1 MGRGQQMST
10 HVENEEEEK
19 IHTTH
24 FRSTA
29 WPRKLV
35 CVVGLFV
42 ALFLFAI
49 VRSYS
54 SDTNP
59 EVPLKIT
66 EFFEGQPAPDALHE
80 GPFME
85 DVPYSTVIM
94 VNQTDHE
101 ETEPESSNENSRFPT
116 FDSSA
121 GNKASAAG
129 KEEAWAPNLETD
141 NTNSKEFDIKSL
153 KVSANDTS
161 SYLKNVTGH
170 EDNAPNNR
178 DLEVP
183 SESPS
188 PAVTLFSERSDNVF
202 KESYENFTKE
212 AEAPVPT
219 PSQTSQKENSERVIV
234 LEETQAPST
243 SLNTSNSTASE
254 GECDLALGKW
264 IPYSRPPQYNSS
276 TCKTIQGHQNC
287 EKNGRP
293 DTGYLYWK
301 WKPDLC
307 ELPRIDPAK
316 FLNAMRNRSIVF
328 AGDSIA
334 RNQFQSLLCV
344 LSQVEDPRRTFHTQ
358 DDKNNA
364 YLFQSFNVS
373 LGIYWSPYLVRME
386 DKSITWSD
394 NSTDTVTHIYFD
406 ELDKNWLNA
415 AVGADILHLSTGQW
429 WYKRAMYFEGGK
441 AIGCH
446 AWPACFKQIGFAMPY
461 EKALAYILKGSLSI
475 PGYHGT
481 TVYRSFGPEHF
492 EHGDWNHGGKCNRT
506 APGGVPTSFLTGWMY
521 NIQVKQFK
529 KVAEE
534 LDEAAKGRLRVLRIT
549 GLAQIRA
556 DGHPNKYRSKDDK
569 KFDSQN
575 LNVVRN
581 DCLHWC
587 LPGPI
592 DTWNDLLVESLRDI
606 IFK

>member
-1 MGRGQQMST
+1 
-10 HVENEEEEK
+10 
-19 IHTTH
+19 
-24 FRSTA
+24 
-29 WPRKLV
+29 
-35 CVVGLFV
+35 
-42 ALFLFAI
+42 
-49 VRSYS
+49 
-54 SDTNP
+54 
-59 EVPLKIT
+59 
-66 EFFEGQPAPDALHE
+66 
-80 GPFME
+80 
-85 DVPYSTVIM
+85 M

-254 GECDLALGKW
+254 GQKSHHMFPVQLFDFICCGEFESDLDWKRLSVAGECDLALGKW

-344 LSQVEDPRRTFHTQ
+344 LSQVLPSRFSV
-358 DDKNNA
+358 N
-364 YLFQSFNVS
+364 L
-373 LGIYWSPYLVRME
+373 
-386 DKSITWSD
+386 
-394 NSTDTVTHIYFD
+394 
-406 ELDKNWLNA
+406 
-415 AVGADILHLSTGQW
+415 
-429 WYKRAMYFEGGK
+429 
-441 AIGCH
+441 
-446 AWPACFKQIGFAMPY
+446 
-461 EKALAYILKGSLSI
+461 
-475 PGYHGT
+475 
-481 TVYRSFGPEHF
+481 
-492 EHGDWNHGGKCNRT
+492 
-506 APGGVPTSFLTGWMY
+506 
-521 NIQVKQFK
+521 
-529 KVAEE
+529 
-534 LDEAAKGRLRVLRIT
+534 RLRKHV
-549 GLAQIRA
+549 
-556 DGHPNKYRSKDDK
+556 
-569 KFDSQN
+569 
-575 LNVVRN
+575 
-581 DCLHWC
+581 
-587 LPGPI
+587 
-592 DTWNDLLVESLRDI
+592 
-606 IFK
+606 